1 MKRLWILLLCA
12 LLLCGCAQNEADVTL
27 PTEPAVTEET
37 IPETEPETEPE
48 NPHIVDVVLSQMT
61 LEEKV
66 GQLFLVRFPDENALE
81 DITTY
86 HLGGYVLF
94 GKDFKNRTPEEAA
107 LLIENLQSQAA
118 IPMLIAVDE
127 EGGIV
132 TRVSTYSQY
141 RSEKFPSPR
150 NLYDAGAM
158 ELVEQTEFE
167 KCQLLKGLGINVN
180 LAPVCDITTD
190 PNAFMYSR
198 SLGQDPDTTGQYI
211 ASVLAIMQENQIG
224 GVLKH
229 FPGYGNNT
237 DTHIAIAVDERSL
250 EELES
255 RDLVP
260 FRYGI
265 QSGCDAIMVSHTFIN
280 CLDTEYPASLSAIV
294 HEYIREDMAFE
305 GVITTDDLVMQAI
318 TDLYGHEEAAVMA
331 VEAGNDLLC
340 CTEYRIQYDAVL
352 EAVHSGRLSL
362 EQIDQSVRRIL
373 FWKYSLGLIQDS
385 FNS

>member
-1 MKRLWILLLCA
+1 MKRIWILLLCA
-12 LLLCGCAQNEADVTL
+12 LLLCGCAQNEADITP
-27 PTEPAVTEET
+27 PTEPASTEET
-37 IPETEPETEPE
+37 IPETEPEK
-48 NPHIVDVVLSQMT
+48 PHIVDIVLSQMT

-66 GQLFLVRFPDENALE
+66 GQLFLVRYPDENAVE

-94 GKDFKNRTPEEAA
+94 GKDFKNRTPEEAV

-150 NLYDAGAM
+150 YLYDTGAM

-167 KCQLLKGLGINVN
+167 KCQLLKDLGINVN

-211 ASVLAIMQENQIG
+211 ASVVAIMQQNQIG

-265 QSGCDAIMVSHTFIN
+265 QAGCSAIMVSHTFIN

-352 EAVHSGRLSL
+352 EAVRSGRISQQ
-362 EQIDQSVRRIL
+362 QIDQSVRRIL
-373 FWKYSLGLIQDS
+373 SWKYSLGLISEQ
-385 FNS
+385 